1 MITLQTVRARHVR
14 SALAI
19 ACLAMATAAPAADLS
34 VSESTTLNASPSA
47 VWKVLGKFS
56 GLPGWHPAVAT
67 TDIVRGKDNAK
78 GAVRSIKTK
87 DGAVIVEELLS
98 YDGLAHSMTYRIAE
112 SPLPV
117 TGYVSTLAV
126 APSGSGSV
134 VFWRS
139 AFDRDPAAKDVSDA
153 KAQEIISGIY
163 QAGFEGLRA
172 ALGETA
178 R

>member
-1 MITLQTVRARHVR
+1 MNASPFARLGR
-14 SALAI
+14 GALAMG
-19 ACLAMATAAPAADLS
+19 ALVLSASAGAADLT
-34 VSESTTLNASPSA
+34 VSESATLKASPAA
-47 VWKVLGKFS
+47 VWALLGKFS
-56 GLPGWHPAVAT
+56 GLPGWHPAVAS
-67 TDIVRGKDNAK
+67 TDIIKGKDNAK

-98 YDGLAHSMTYRIAE
+98 YDGSAHSMTYRIAE

-139 AFDRDPAAKDVSDA
+139 AFGRDPAAGDVSDD
-153 KAQEIISGIY
+153 KAREIVSGIY
-163 QAGFEGLRA
+163 QAGFDGLRA
-172 ALGETA
+172 ALGEA
-178 R
+178 RR